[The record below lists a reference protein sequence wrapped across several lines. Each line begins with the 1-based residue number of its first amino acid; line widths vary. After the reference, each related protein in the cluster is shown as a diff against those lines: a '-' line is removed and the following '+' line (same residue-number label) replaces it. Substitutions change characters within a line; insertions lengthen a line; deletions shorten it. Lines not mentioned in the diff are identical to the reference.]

1 MDIQKLYDSL
11 DIDEKQLLANII
23 WKDKTFADTAESF
36 ARILA
41 GAKIGM
47 SIRLYHVLIRMN
59 DIPLS
64 IIQEKHI
71 TGMRNAGLKCWYE
84 FEELRENY
92 YKNFKI
98 K

>member
-1 MDIQKLYDSL
+1 MDIHKLYDSL

-36 ARILA
+36 ARTLA

-47 SIRLYHVLIRMN
+47 SIRLYHVLIRMREM
-59 DIPLS
+59 PLS
-64 IIQEKHI
+64 IIKENDI
-71 TGMRNAGLKCWYE
+71 TSMRNAGMKCWNE
-84 FEELRENY
+84 FEQLRENY